1 MIFLPYFP
9 DIWRCMRFV
18 FDNIF
23 NKVLL
28 LVSAKTLN
36 EEKEKE
42 LEHHAQFLLV
52 KFNHM
57 QEKIRRVADKYL
69 SLLVDK

>member
-1 MIFLPYFP
+1 
-9 DIWRCMRFV
+9 MRFV

-23 NKVLL
+23 NKVLS
-28 LVSAKTLN
+28 LVSTKTLN
-36 EEKEKE
+36 GEKEDE
-42 LEHHAQFLLV
+42 LEQHVQFLLV

>member
-1 MIFLPYFP
+1 
-9 DIWRCMRFV
+9 MRFV

-23 NKVLL
+23 TKVLD
-28 LVSAKTLN
+28 LVSTKPLDGD
-36 EEKEKE
+36 KEKE
-42 LEHHAQFLLV
+42 LEYDAQFLLV

-69 SLLVDK
+69 SALIDK

>member
-1 MIFLPYFP
+1 
-9 DIWRCMRFV
+9 MRFV

-28 LVSAKTLN
+28 LVSSKSLN
-36 EEKEKE
+36 NEKEVE
-42 LEHHAQFLLV
+42 LEYDAQFLLF